1 MLSQQLQV
9 FLQVAD
15 SGSFAKAAQRLFVTP
30 ASVMKQMN
38 ALERRLGLTLLIRNN
53 QGVLLTAAGRSLY
66 EDGRKMRAYA
76 ADAVTRAKQ
85 AGGRDG
91 VTIRV
96 GSSLLNPS
104 NVLTDLWAPLRET
117 YGNYTFRIVPYEDTK
132 EQILSVIA
140 SLGDCI
146 DVLVGSF
153 NSRSMAG
160 QGQLPALG
168 DVSVLHRPSRRPS
181 PGVAEDP
188 DAG

>member
-38 ALERRLGLTLLIRNN
+38 ALERRLGLTLLMRNN
-53 QGVLLTAAGRSLY
+53 QGVSLTAAGRSLY
-66 EDGRKMRAYA
+66 EDGLRLQAYA
-76 ADAVTRAKQ
+76 ADAVTRAKL

-104 NVLTDLWAPLRET
+104 KVLTDLWAPLRET

-132 EQILSVIA
+132 
-140 SLGDCI
+140 
-146 DVLVGSF
+146 
-153 NSRSMAG
+153 
-160 QGQLPALG
+160 
-168 DVSVLHRPSRRPS
+168 
-181 PGVAEDP
+181 
-188 DAG
+188 